1 MNHFHFQ
8 YPYIMV
14 LKRFKFIS
22 AKSKFRPHPPS
33 RPILRVFGLYLTNHR
48 SICRSD
54 ISIEFF
60 TKNYPDIYKKLFYM
74 SKCILSYCPKDDQK
88 QAIFGLCFFSVS
100 SPFQLF
106 STFPLFHFSSIRY
119 KPWKVYFS
127 STLNS
132 TNSPPTR
139 IQLFQPEFII
149 LPPTRIQLFPTWIQ
163 TLFQILNSD
172 FDLTWIRI
180 LNDVEWRE
188 MTQGDV
194 TAYKK
199 KLRWQKWPTRGRQ
212 RK

>member
-8 YPYIMV
+8 YPYIIV
-14 LKRFKFIS
+14 LKRFMSIS

-132 TNSPPTR
+132 SQFFLNPNSTFPTR
-139 IQLFQPEFII
+139 IHPNPNSTFSN
-149 LPPTRIQLFPTWIQ
+149 
-163 TLFQILNSD
+163 LNSD
-172 FDLTWIRI
+172 TFPNSEFGFRLDM
-180 LNDVEWRE
+180 NSDFEWRG
-188 MTQGDV
+188 MTRDD
-194 TAYKK
+194 A
-199 KLRWQKWPTRGRQ
+199 RWRHGL
-212 RK
+212 

>member
-132 TNSPPTR
+132 SSSPSTR

-149 LPPTRIQLFPTWIQ
+149 LPPTRIQLFQPE
-163 TLFQILNSD
+163 FRHFSK
-172 FDLTWIRI
+172 FWIRI
-180 LNDVEWRE
+180 STWHEFGFWMTWNDARWRK
-188 MTQGDV
+188 V
-194 TAYKK
+194 TSRPIKK
-199 KLRWQKWPTRGRQ
+199 S
-212 RK
+212 

>member
-100 SPFQLF
+100 SPFTLF

-132 TNSPPTR
+132 SQIFLNPNSTFPTR
-139 IQLFQPEFII
+139 IHPNPNSTFSNMNSDTFPNSEFGFR
-149 LPPTRIQLFPTWIQ
+149 LDM
-163 TLFQILNSD
+163 NSD
-172 FDLTWIRI
+172 F
-180 LNDVEWRE
+180 EWRG
-188 MTQGDV
+188 MTRDD
-194 TAYKK
+194 A
-199 KLRWQKWPTRGRQ
+199 RWRHGL
-212 RK
+212 

>member
-14 LKRFKFIS
+14 LKRFMSIS

-106 STFPLFHFSSIRY
+106 FHFSTFPLFLNSLQTLKSVLFFHSEFNQL
-119 KPWKVYFS
+119 PP
-127 STLNS
+127 TLNS
-132 TNSPPTR
+132 TFPTR
-139 IQLFQPEFII
+139 IHPPPPQPEFN
-149 LPPTRIQLFPTWIQ
+149 F
-163 TLFQILNSD
+163 FQHEFRHFSK
-172 FDLTWIRI
+172 F
-180 LNDVEWRE
+180 
-188 MTQGDV
+188 
-194 TAYKK
+194 
-199 KLRWQKWPTRGRQ
+199 
-212 RK
+212 